1 MITSL
6 LRPPKKTLLDSLS
19 AQPSIGQATHSAGV
33 DNGANGN
40 GVAYPSGTAHT
51 NGRPYTDRRDNTG
64 DLGQAPQTEHLA
76 RFSTELVAWLRQV
89 QQTTLAPLA
98 DEVATRYKAEQVRA
112 APLVRAVGQSL
123 VTFDDH
129 WQHFVQQHVD
139 PLLIGRQRSQQ
150 KAELNLGLS
159 TVEKDANRRV
169 ALAVGNIGV
178 ALAATHLFLP
188 LAVANIAF
196 STWLAWPIYQRG
208 YRMLV
213 KQRRLSYPIVLIGS
227 EVATYLGGYFVPA
240 SVGILVAMATQKLI
254 QQTEDHFRRGFVNAF
269 GPQPRTVWVVVE
281 GVEVE
286 RPFAAISRGD
296 LLVVEA
302 GQTIPVDGLVT
313 AGAATVDQHLLTGES
328 QPAEKAQGDRVL
340 AATLVLT
347 GKLYVQVDKTGT
359 ETNAA
364 QIALVLQNAV
374 NHKLSLISRVQSFND
389 GMVAPLLGIGA
400 VGWLILGPW
409 AAAAIMGMGI
419 GAVAR
424 VGGPLSMLSYMNI
437 ASLRGILVKDARALE
452 VFKRVDTIVFDKT
465 GTLTLE
471 QPQVQAVHLFGAPTG
486 DKVDETTLL
495 RYAAAA
501 EAKQTHPIA
510 QAILSA
516 AAERGL
522 TLPALDEA
530 RYEMGYGIKV
540 IIEQQTVRV
549 GSRRFMEMEEL
560 STPADLEAL
569 QTASHAQGHSLVLVA
584 IDEQV
589 VGAIELVPTIRP
601 EAKRAVAELQA
612 QGLALYII
620 SGDHEAPTRHL
631 AEQLGID
638 HYYAGVL
645 PQGKAALVEGLKADG
660 RTVCFVGDGI
670 NDAIALS
677 KAHVSVS
684 LRGATTIATDTAQV
698 VLMSQDLSHLTALR
712 ELGQK
717 FAGTLHLL
725 FRLTVLPVALVTATT
740 FLLHTGIYFSILV
753 GATGFWSGVGIALLP
768 LHRYKLQKDE

>member
-1 MITSL
+1 MIMSP
-6 LRPPKKTLLDSLS
+6 LRPPKKTLMESLLVPPRTDQTIHNAGS
-19 AQPSIGQATHSAGV
+19 DTHKP
-33 DNGANGN
+33 NGDGSGYPNG
-40 GVAYPSGTAHT
+40 
-51 NGRPYTDRRDNTG
+51 TDRRVNVG
-64 DLGQAPQTEHLA
+64 NLGQSPPSAYLTQLG
-76 RFSTELVAWLRQV
+76 TELVIRFRKA

-98 DEVATRYKAEQVRA
+98 DEVVTRYKSEQVRA
-112 APLVRAVGQSL
+112 APLVSEMSERL
-123 VTFDDH
+123 VALDDH
-129 WQHFVQQHVD
+129 WQRFVQQHVD
-139 PLLIGRQRSQQ
+139 PLLIGRLRSQQ
-150 KAELNLGLS
+150 KAELDLGLS
-159 TVEKDANRRV
+159 EVEKDANRRV

-196 STWLAWPIYQRG
+196 STWLAWPLYQRG

-213 KQRRLSYPIVLIGS
+213 DQRRLSYPIVLIS
-227 EVATYLGGYFVPA
+227 AEIATYLGGYFVPA

-254 QQTEDHFRRGFVNAF
+254 QQTEDHFRREFVGAF
-269 GPQPRTVWVVVE
+269 GPQPRTVWTVID

-286 RPFAAISRGD
+286 LPFSALAHGHI
-296 LLVVEA
+296 LVIEA
-302 GQTIPVDGLVT
+302 GQTVPVDGVVT
-313 AGAATVDQHLLTGES
+313 HGVATVDQHMLTGES
-328 QPAEKAQGDRVL
+328 QPAEKALGDRVL
-340 AATLVLT
+340 AATIVLA
-347 GKLYVQVDKTGT
+347 GKLYVQVEKTGA

-364 QIALVLQNAV
+364 QIALILQKAA
-374 NHKLSLISRVQSFND
+374 NHKLSFLSRVRNFND
-389 GMVAPLLGIGA
+389 QMVAPLLGVGA
-400 VGWLILGPW
+400 LGWLTLGPW
-409 AAAAIMGMGI
+409 AASAIMGTGV

-437 ASLRGILVKDARALE
+437 ASRRGILIKDARALE

-471 QPQVQAVHLFGAPTG
+471 QPQVQALHLLHKVAG
-486 DKVDETTLL
+486 DAFDEATLL

-510 QAILSA
+510 KAILAA

-522 TLPALDEA
+522 ALPALDDA

-540 IIEQQTVRV
+540 VIDQQTVRV

-560 STPADLEAL
+560 PIATELDAL
-569 QTASHAQGHSLVLVA
+569 QNASHAKGHSLVLVA
-584 IDEQV
+584 VGAQV
-589 VGAIELVPTIRP
+589 VGAIELAPTIRP

-631 AEQLGID
+631 AEQLGIA

-645 PQGKAALVEGLKADG
+645 PQDKAALVEGLKAEG

-677 KAHVSVS
+677 KAHISVS

-698 VLMSQDLSHLTALR
+698 VLMSQDLSHLSFLLNMAR
-712 ELGQK
+712 Q
-717 FAGTLHLL
+717 FDGTLKLL
-725 FRLTVLPVALVTATT
+725 FRLTVLPVATVIGAT
-740 FLLHTGIYFSILV
+740 FLLHTGIYFSILI
-753 GATGFWSGVGIALLP
+753 GALGFWSGVGVALLP
-768 LHRYKLQKDE
+768 LQKYIVEE